1 MSLFCVA
8 WVFNIIFKIQN
19 ILLSLCIY
27 IRFNTK
33 ENLYKVAKKYISERK
48 NTLDKY
54 KSCDTPLPKSQRN
67 FKNNFEY
74 AFFLQ

>member
-33 ENLYKVAKKYISERK
+33 ENLYKVAKKNKKYISESK
-48 NTLDKY
+48 NTLDKI
-54 KSCDTPLPKSQRN
+54 
-67 FKNNFEY
+67 
-74 AFFLQ
+74 